1 MDVESFCVLSI
12 VHTVFTVLHRFWIL
26 TDYDRRLQYLQY
38 YTTIQLFHSNT
49 ELTEYKVMTM
59 SLKIYLLRNS
69 YTVFT
74 VLHRFRILT
83 DFDRRLWY
91 LQYYTTTHSNNG
103 LTVYKV
109 IVQSQTKDYD
119 NIKNG
124 GSKKTMKK
132 SSLLIYSTR
141 WNKL

>member
-1 MDVESFCVLSI
+1 
-12 VHTVFTVLHRFWIL
+12 
-26 TDYDRRLQYLQY
+26 
-38 YTTIQLFHSNT
+38 
-49 ELTEYKVMTM
+49 MTM